1 MASRQAIT
9 EFLGS
14 KRIAAVGVSRNSQEF
29 ANTIYRLFHEKGY
42 LVTPVNP
49 KAQQVEGVPC
59 YASIRDLPEPV
70 DGVLVL
76 LPPAQSTEVVRE
88 CVAAGVRQV
97 WLLKR
102 SDEAAAIARQAGM
115 TVVNGACPH
124 MFLGGG
130 FPHNIHRFFTRLEA

>member
-1 MASRQAIT
+1 MASKQAIAD
-9 EFLGS
+9 FLGQ
-14 KRIAAVGVSRNSQEF
+14 KRIAMVGVSRNSQEF
-29 ANTIYRLFHEKGY
+29 ANTIYRLFQEKGY

-49 KAQQVEGVPC
+49 KAEQVEGVPC
-59 YASIRDLPEPV
+59 YASVTALPEPV
-70 DGVLVL
+70 DGVLVM
-76 LPPAQSTEVVRE
+76 LPPARAAAVVRE
-88 CVAAGVRQV
+88 CAAAGIARV

-102 SDEAAAIARQAGM
+102 SDEAAGIARQAGM